1 MKNFIDEITNAIQR
15 SIDSGSYYFT
25 IESLKHGNHFLEINL
40 HGIYTGWDSTAIIIG
55 YLYDGQFWKNRREVF
70 NKRGFWRP
78 DTLIGKTIL
87 TEDFKIIQNNLLIE
101 SEKCDRVLHCLNDW
115 HIDDLLPSLEYM
127 YYGNCIIS
135 HEVDGAHADLD
146 VEDLSI
152 VYNSDQIPKSTR
164 LEIEGDWVRSLDEE
178 TQKCVD
184 NYNNLCKVDNTT
196 IDTLLMPLYKAI
208 ENEYRKFYLYNIEEI
223 LVSAKDL
230 IKETEKW
237 SNRDKKRLG
246 LLYKNC
252 STMIKNRDKYRP
264 GGLGVL
270 HTLLYHLGLC
280 NGLPVGTKNISF
292 LSEDDLKLVKKFE
305 HLIASLQR
313 MAAERNK
320 IIHDP
325 SLGEENEPSPF
336 DRTRHEL
343 TGLLK
348 LFSKFDY
355 KKVNNI

>member
-1 MKNFIDEITNAIQR
+1 MKSITDNIIKLIR
-15 SIDSGSYYFT
+15 KNVESGAYYFT
-25 IESLKHGNHFLEINL
+25 MESLRKGNHVLEL
-40 HGIYTGWDSTAIIIG
+40 HLCASIDDSLDFARIIIG
-55 YLYDGQFWKNRREVF
+55 FFYKGRFWTDRKELF
-70 NKRGFWRP
+70 NERGFLDP
-78 DTLIGKTIL
+78 DTSMGKPLVI
-87 TEDFKIIQNNLLIE
+87 EDFKIIQKNLLIE
-101 SEKCDRVLHCLNDW
+101 SDKNNELTKYINDSGSS
-115 HIDDLLPSLEYM
+115 DFNPSIEFM

-135 HEVDGAHADLD
+135 HECEGPFDDLD
-146 VEDLSI
+146 VEKLSI
-152 VYNSDQIPKSTR
+152 VFKNYQNKK
-164 LEIEGDWVRSLDEE
+164 LEIDGNWVRSLNEE

-184 NYNNLCKVDNTT
+184 NYNTLCKLGNAP
-196 IDTLLMPLYKAI
+196 IDALLMLLYKAI

-223 LVSAKDL
+223 LVSARDL

-252 STMIKNRDKYRP
+252 SKMIKNRDKYNP
-264 GGLGVL
+264 GGLIAI

-336 DRTRHEL
+336 DRTRYEL
-343 TGLLK
+343 IGLLK
-348 LFSKFDY
+348 LFSRLDY
-355 KKVNNI
+355 KENK